1 MAPLSANEITLITQ
15 FCLSDNVAFCH
26 EKRRNLQSRSLRN
39 DMIKVLIMRLIEF
52 LSTLRVT
59 KDELRDAAAQTS
71 YERLRLINKR
81 PVRPRLKDHN

>member
-1 MAPLSANEITLITQ
+1 
-15 FCLSDNVAFCH
+15 
-26 EKRRNLQSRSLRN
+26 
-39 DMIKVLIMRLIEF
+39 MIKVLIMRLIEF